1 MAQLLNFSDMI
12 TWLREDLQTEGYR
25 ILDTYDKDPKLPI
38 DLFCVNEN
46 NKGIKYLIVLVASID
61 DISDEFQKKLFF
73 FQYYVSSHHD
83 PNSYAI
89 ALAVPSKSKVN
100 TVPFYAETPED
111 KKDDFYIQQGFG
123 LWKIKNKNEINKTSY
138 PAIPLR
144 QKISYDYKKIIAKKD
159 PGLIKATSK
168 ILLFVDI
175 YIHDSVKGITAFN
188 PPKFNEKYIDYRLLE
203 KSLSM
208 NKISYCDC
216 LCDGVSDY
224 LSHKDDD
231 FEFSTKIIK
240 TLWNNCVPHV
250 PYPEIHRKFESLLK
264 EINPR
269 YRDHY
274 IHQFQVFLFGALI
287 IDILRNN
294 NKINENFKDLCIGWL
309 LTATFHDVNYPVQE
323 HDSFIKEFFNQT
335 LGITHPFGLLDFKT
349 NYTECQ
355 FSSNIELILDEM
367 TDSFKENC
375 TCEDI
380 CVNHFNKVR
389 EFFYYNVTFS
399 KNHGVLSGLG
409 LLKKFENQPD
419 LENVLI
425 PAAAAIAFHDDSI
438 WQPLNGQ
445 KIEKNKDMKWI
456 KNVIELEP
464 LKKIDFKTHPLSFL
478 LILCDNIQDWGRHCR
493 DVDFECEL
501 NAANIRLKDIFYSKD
516 ELTIQLYIDQNLK
529 SIGVIDYK
537 MKTLGKIQ
545 KLLKSPDV
553 KFKIEF
559 WDRQKD
565 EITQYIF
572 NFS

>member
-1 MAQLLNFSDMI
+1 MPSQLNFSDMV
-12 TWLREDLQTEGYR
+12 TWLREDLEKEGYR
-25 ILDTYDKDPKLPI
+25 IFDTYEKDPKLPI
-38 DLFCVNEN
+38 DFFCVNESG
-46 NKGIKYLIVLVASID
+46 KSVKYLIVLVASID
-61 DISDEFQKKLFF
+61 EISDEFQKKLLF
-73 FQYYVSSHHD
+73 FQYYISSHYD

-89 ALAVPSKSKVN
+89 ALAVPAKSKVN
-100 TVPFYAETPED
+100 TVSFLAETVED
-111 KKDDFYIQQGFG
+111 KKEDFYKQQGFG
-123 LWKIKNKNEINKTSY
+123 LWKIKSKNDINKKNY

-144 QKISYDYKKIIAKKD
+144 QKISYDYQKIVAKKD
-159 PGLIKATSK
+159 PALNKATSK
-168 ILLFVDI
+168 ILPFVDL

-203 KSLSM
+203 KSLSL

-216 LCDGVSDY
+216 LCDGVGEY
-224 LSHKDDD
+224 LSKKDDD

-240 TLWNNCVPHV
+240 TLWNTCVPNV

-294 NKINENFKDLCIGWL
+294 KKISDDENLCIGWL
-309 LTATFHDVNYPVQE
+309 LTSTFHDVSYPVQE
-323 HDSFIKEFFNQT
+323 HDNFIKEFFDQT
-335 LGITHPFGLLDFKT
+335 LGITQPFGRLDFKT
-349 NYTECQ
+349 NYTECK
-355 FSSNIELILDEM
+355 FSSNIELILDSM
-367 TDSFKENC
+367 KGCFKEKC
-375 TCEDI
+375 TSDDLCT
-380 CVNHFNKVR
+380 NHFNKVR

-409 LLKKFENQPD
+409 LLKKFENQPNF
-419 LENVLI
+419 ENILI
-425 PAAAAIAFHDDSI
+425 PSAAAIAFHDDNI
-438 WQPLNGQ
+438 WQPLSGLM
-445 KIEKNKDMKWI
+445 IEKIKDMKGV
-456 KNVIELEP
+456 KSVVDLKP
-464 LKKIDFKTHPLSFL
+464 LVKIDFKTHPLAFL

-493 DVDFECEL
+493 DVDLECEL

-516 ELTIQLYIDQNLK
+516 ELTIQLYFDQK
-529 SIGVIDYK
+529 RESSGVIDYK
-537 MKTLGKIQ
+537 LKTLGKIE

-559 WDRQKD
+559 WNRQKN
-565 EITQYIF
+565 EKTEYIF